1 VIVSSGSISKL
12 WGGEQLIL
20 CRDDSVGLQ
29 AAIAI
34 DDTTLGP
41 GVGGVRFR
49 SYPNETAA
57 ITEVQRLA
65 ASMTLKNA
73 IAQLPYGGAKSV
85 IIQNG
90 GEPPTG
96 PARVKLMRRFGE
108 FVART
113 AGTYLPGVDMG
124 TTVNDLAIIGESGAP
139 VSCSEIDPSPWT
151 AVGVASAIR
160 AAVTHVDGRHD
171 LDGVRVMIQG
181 VGHVGAALAHDLA
194 ADGAVVMVSDIDAD
208 RAAELADDVGGIA
221 VSAERALETPCDV
234 FAPCA
239 VARVVSQT
247 NRARLQCRIIA
258 GAANDMLA
266 NRALATALANSGITY
281 VPDFVANA
289 GGVIHIHA
297 LANSYDEQTLRA
309 AVEQIGE
316 RVTEILDEAELLSE
330 TPLRVAERR
339 AERVLAA
346 TAASTGGHRGE
357 LGLPQT
363 PSRTE
368 RLAA

>member
-1 VIVSSGSISKL
+1 MLVSSDSISKL
-12 WGGEQLIL
+12 CGGEQLIL
-20 CRDDSVGLQ
+20 CRDDSVGLR

-41 GVGGVRFR
+41 AVGGVRYR

-57 ITEVQRLA
+57 LTEVQRLA
-65 ASMTLKNA
+65 ATMTLKNA
-73 IAQLPYGGAKSV
+73 VAELPYGGAKSV
-85 IIQNG
+85 IIQQDDD
-90 GEPPTG
+90 PLSG
-96 PARVKLMRRFGE
+96 PARARLMRRFGE

-124 TTVNDLAIIGESGAP
+124 TSVDDLAIIGESGAP
-139 VSCSEIDPSPWT
+139 VSCSEIDPSPCT
-151 AVGVASAIR
+151 ALGVASAIR
-160 AAVTHVDGRHD
+160 AAVAHIDGRDD
-171 LDGVRVMIQG
+171 LEGIRVLIQG

-208 RAAELADDVGGIA
+208 RAAELAGAVGGIG
-221 VSAERALETPCDV
+221 VPAERALDTACDV

-247 NRARLQCRIIA
+247 TLSRLACRIIA
-258 GAANDMLA
+258 GAANDTLA
-266 NRALATALANSGITY
+266 DRALATSLAARGITY

-289 GGVIHIHA
+289 GGVIDIHA
-297 LANSYDEQTLRA
+297 IANAFDEQALRA
-309 AVEQIGE
+309 AIEGIGR
-316 RVTEILDEAELLSE
+316 RVTEILDEAELRAE

-346 TAASTGGHRGE
+346 AGTHSH
-357 LGLPQT
+357 
-363 PSRTE
+363 TE